1 MQRNIFRVL
10 NLVIM
15 SSSEDLIPLVR
26 KLLVIDLMLIFND
39 KVCEQY
45 CEHVHLMSNDS
56 MKYTLDI

>member
-1 MQRNIFRVL
+1 
-10 NLVIM
+10 M

-45 CEHVHLMSNDS
+45 CGHVHLMSDDS
-56 MKYTLDI
+56 MKHILDI